1 MKRAVISSFFIFVFC
16 VSILSQKMTEPKLLG
31 SLIAGE
37 DPSEFLL
44 HDVMERSEIY
54 LKDNPEGQLIVRI
67 CGSDDFSTAFI
78 KAAFNPLAASN
89 YNVFIKRIIVP
100 YEKIFI
106 AKSSKCLGKENIVF
120 TEHWFVP
127 DKNTL
132 EYDEILPVNDI
143 LYRAYYIDDYDLK
156 SGKNKSKTTKEEQFA
171 ENITEFV
178 AKLKNDPNGQ
188 GFIVH
193 NSKNK
198 AIKRNIEKVK
208 ARLEKEN
215 IGLQRVKIVI
225 KVRMDIDKNAKLVP
239 IKDEKKYFPDLE
251 LVTIKK

>member
-1 MKRAVISSFFIFVFC
+1 VV
-16 VSILSQKMTEPKLLG
+16 
-31 SLIAGE
+31 
-37 DPSEFLL
+37 
-44 HDVMERSEIY
+44 
-54 LKDNPEGQLIVRI
+54 
-67 CGSDDFSTAFI
+67 
-78 KAAFNPLAASN
+78 
-89 YNVFIKRIIVP
+89 
-100 YEKIFI
+100 
-106 AKSSKCLGKENIVF
+106 
-120 TEHWFVP
+120 
-127 DKNTL
+127 
-132 EYDEILPVNDI
+132 
-143 LYRAYYIDDYDLK
+143 
-156 SGKNKSKTTKEEQFA
+156 NKSKTTKEEQFA